1 MSLQIL
7 HSQLYNIYLRIYSIA
22 MPDPIKVSMGVIVP
36 INVRSH
42 CITTP
47 NPTDVRSHCITGMC
61 NLLVK
66 SLMITVL

>member
-1 MSLQIL
+1 M
-7 HSQLYNIYLRIYSIA
+7 Y
-22 MPDPIKVSMGVIVP
+22 MPDPIKVSMGVTVP

-47 NPTDVRSHCITGMC
+47 NTTGMC